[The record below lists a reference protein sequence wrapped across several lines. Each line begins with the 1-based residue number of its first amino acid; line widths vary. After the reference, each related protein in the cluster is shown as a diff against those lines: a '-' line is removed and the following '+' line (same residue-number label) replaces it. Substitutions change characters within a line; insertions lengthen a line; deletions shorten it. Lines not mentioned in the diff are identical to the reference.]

1 MKQTNMTVICP
12 NCGKKHKIDE
22 NTKGCGCDT
31 LDSTMAITA
40 VTFSLLTG
48 LGVSVALKCAE
59 WCGVFTPSVEI
70 MLTAFI
76 VSILSAL
83 PVFICL
89 AIQYQKKLLNSLG
102 VRLYMVS
109 CDCRPENTFAIIRP
123 IDVPEDSLISEDE
136 AETLS

>member
-48 LGVSVALKCAE
+48 LGVVVAIKCAE
-59 WCGVFTPSVEI
+59 WCGVFTSSAEI
-70 MLTAFI
+70 ILTAFV
-76 VSILSAL
+76 VSIVSAL
-83 PVFICL
+83 PVYIYL
-89 AIQYQKKLLNSLG
+89 TIQYQKKMLHNVG
-102 VRLYMVS
+102 VRLYKVS
-109 CDCRPENTFAIIRP
+109 CDCRPENTFTIIRP
-123 IDVPEDSLISEDE
+123 IAVPDESVILGDE
-136 AETLS
+136 AEILN